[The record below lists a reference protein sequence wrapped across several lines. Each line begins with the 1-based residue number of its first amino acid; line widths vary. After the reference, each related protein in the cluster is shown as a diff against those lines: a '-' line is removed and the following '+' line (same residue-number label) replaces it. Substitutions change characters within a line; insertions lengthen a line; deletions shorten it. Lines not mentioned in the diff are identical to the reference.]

1 MYADV
6 NGTRLYYEIVGEGRP
21 ILLSHGGLGAYD
33 HSSFKP
39 WLEPLADEFQLIFYD
54 HRGGGLSGRPDSLA
68 DFGDEDWGDDMD
80 ALRAHLGLDRVT
92 VLGHSYGSSI
102 ATHFAVN
109 YPQHLEA
116 LIYVSGYPAWD
127 FTETVLE
134 NLQERGSPEQIEA
147 IGAGFSGSIQTDE
160 QLAEMYAVVGGL
172 YFTEPNGPA
181 ARLYAKDTV
190 YSAIA
195 FNRSIVDLLP
205 VYDMAD
211 RIHEI
216 KAPTLILSGSNDWI
230 TPYEKASA
238 RLHRDIEGSELV
250 RFANSGHMPFAE
262 EPEKFL
268 QVVSEWLQKLP

>member
-6 NGTRLYYEIVGEGRP
+6 NGTRLYYEILGEGRP

-33 HSSFKP
+33 HTSFKP
-39 WLEPLADEFQLIFYD
+39 WLEPLAGEFQLIFYD
-54 HRGGGLSGRPDSLA
+54 HRGGGRSERPESLA
-68 DFGDEDWGDDMD
+68 DFGDADWGDDMD
-80 ALRAHLGLDRVT
+80 ALRAHLGHERIT

-109 YPQHLEA
+109 YPQHLDGF
-116 LIYVSGYPAWD
+116 IFVSGYPAWD

-134 NLQERGSPEQIEA
+134 NLQARATPEQLEA
-147 IGAGFSGSIQTDE
+147 VGAGFSASIQTDE
-160 QLAEMYAVVGGL
+160 QLAEMYALVGSV
-172 YFTEPNGPA
+172 YFSDPGGEA
-181 ARLYAKDTV
+181 AKTYGAETN
-190 YSAIA
+190 YSALA

-216 KAPTLILSGSNDWI
+216 AAPTLIISGSNDWI
-230 TPYEKASA
+230 TPYDKAAA

-250 RFANSGHMPFAE
+250 RFSHSGHMPFAE

-268 QVVSEWLQKLP
+268 QVVCDWLRKL